1 MASSPRANKTLTTH
15 ELARFLAL
23 LAETGNFALACDQL
37 GRAKS
42 GLYKRRI
49 RDSLFDSECVAA
61 IALFRS
67 SLERGG
73 GPLAAEPMVE
83 GAQRRAALKTLTLT
97 TYAGLPQLRRALPGS
112 LTRTGLETFLKTLAA
127 TGNVRFAAAS
137 VSVAASSIYYRI
149 RTDPAFAAEIAV
161 AKDTARAALEM
172 TLIEATGAFGDG
184 FLNPPR
190 NGEGNWHA
198 QGVRGTAEHDDAEHS
213 GAHLEGGG
221 GAGADDVSAFTTRM
235 TVSEAIRLVGRL
247 ERSLARDAE
256 RSLPRMSDEQ
266 VRDEL
271 VRRLAAFGRRL
282 LSDRNS
288 D

>member
-1 MASSPRANKTLTTH
+1 MDSTSVRPEPSRRAGKTLTPH

-23 LAETGNFALACDQL
+23 LAETGNFALACLAL

-49 RDSLFDSECVAA
+49 RDSFFDSECVAA
-61 IALFRS
+61 IAIFRLSS
-67 SLERGG
+67 SLAAGRGG

-83 GAQRRAALKTLTLT
+83 GSGAALKSNGRTLTLT
-97 TYAGLPQLRRALPGS
+97 TYAGRPQLRRARPGS
-112 LTRTGLETFLKTLAA
+112 LTRGGLETFLGTLAA

-137 VSVAASSIYYRI
+137 VGVAPSSIYARI

-172 TLIEATGAFGDG
+172 DLIRATGAFFDG
-184 FLNPPR
+184 PSPLA
-190 NGEGNWHA
+190 GEGESA
-198 QGVRGTAEHDDAEHS
+198 ELTGERGPDEDQP
-213 GAHLEGGG
+213 
-221 GAGADDVSAFTTRM
+221 FTTRM

-256 RSLPRMSDEQ
+256 RSPPTRHSSFK
-266 VRDEL
+266 R
-271 VRRLAAFGRRL
+271 G
-282 LSDRNS
+282 
-288 D
+288 